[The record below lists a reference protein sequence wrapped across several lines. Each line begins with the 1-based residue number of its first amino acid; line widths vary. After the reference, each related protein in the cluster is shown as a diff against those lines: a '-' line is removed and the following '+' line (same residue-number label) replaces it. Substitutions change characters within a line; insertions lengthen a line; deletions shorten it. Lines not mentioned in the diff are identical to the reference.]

1 MAPINWLSLAATVA
15 PTGPDVLVPMELAK
29 PAILRTAV
37 DFKEFFP
44 AV

>member
-1 MAPINWLSLAATVA
+1 MAPINWLSLEATIA
-15 PTGPDVLVPMELAK
+15 PVGPDILVPMELAK